1 MDRLTRTWSR
11 SAAPDNAG
19 FAQPF
24 ALVEKIGGAV
34 RLAMPDPRARALG
47 LTPGLALADAR
58 ARVPELTVFDH
69 DPGADRA
76 WLERIADACE
86 RYSPMVAV
94 DWPDGI
100 TIDITGCAHLF
111 GGEAGVAEDVEARMA
126 RFSGHLRQAFAGS
139 PEGAQAMGRFGSGA
153 EPLHLERLSSTP
165 AQPEPV
171 EGRAPRVRLATRRVG
186 PASLAAFDK
195 LRLSG
200 CGFGKLH
207 DHLRHARDG
216 REQEAEEQ
224 AALRRLPVAALRLD
238 AETELALRRAGLK
251 TIGDLANRPSAPIAA
266 RFGEQATATL
276 ARLLGHAD
284 SRITPR
290 RAAPALFFE
299 RRFAEPIARTEDAL
313 GTIGALGEEAAR
325 ALEQRRMGGRRFATR
340 LFRSDGAVR
349 DLAIATGQPTRDP
362 ALLLRLFGERV
373 ESLADPLDPGFGFD
387 MIRLSVPAIEPLAPT
402 QLRLEGGAIG
412 EEVMAALV
420 DRLSTRLGRG
430 RIRRF
435 APRDTHIP
443 EQTVLALP
451 AAGPRPAG
459 GWPEPK
465 PGEPPLRPIHLFEPP
480 QPIEV
485 IAEVPDGP
493 PHRFRWRRAQ
503 HDVIRFEGPERIA
516 AEWWRHA
523 DGKGLTR
530 DYYRVEDA
538 RGRRFWVFRH
548 GLYDREK
555 PDPRWYIHGLFA

>member
-1 MDRLTRTWSR
+1 
-11 SAAPDNAG
+11 
-19 FAQPF
+19 
-24 ALVEKIGGAV
+24 
-34 RLAMPDPRARALG
+34 MPDPRARALG

-58 ARVPELTVFDH
+58 ARVPELAVFES
-69 DPGADRA
+69 DPAADQA
-76 WLERIADACE
+76 WLERIADSCE
-86 RYSPMVAV
+86 RYSPSVAA
-94 DWPDGI
+94 DPPDGI

-111 GGEAGVAEDVEARMA
+111 HGEAGLAGDLERRMA
-126 RFSGHLRQAFAGS
+126 RFTRHLRHAFADS
-139 PEGAQAMGRFGSGA
+139 PEGAQALARFGTLILPGTGRCPEGA
-153 EPLHLERLSSTP
+153 EGPNALPRSLGTRD
-165 AQPEPV
+165 
-171 EGRAPRVRLATRRVG
+171 RAFDPSVSATR
-186 PASLAAFDK
+186 
-195 LRLSG
+195 
-200 CGFGKLH
+200 C
-207 DHLRHARDG
+207 HLPVPG
-216 REQEAEEQ
+216 RNDAEQ
-224 AALRRLPVAALRLD
+224 APLLRLPVAALRLD

-251 TIGDLANRPSAPIAA
+251 TIGDLALRPSAPIAA
-266 RFGEQATATL
+266 RFGEAATTTL

-325 ALEQRRMGGRRFATR
+325 ALEQRRMGGRRFAAR

-373 ESLADPLDPGFGFD
+373 ETLADPLDPGFGFD
-387 MIRLSVPAIEPLAPT
+387 MIRLSVPAIEPLAPA
-402 QLRLEGGAIG
+402 QLELEGGAIG
-412 EEVMAALV
+412 EEAMAALV

-430 RIRRF
+430 CLRRF

-451 AAGPRPAG
+451 AAGPRRTG
-459 GWPEPK
+459 GWPEPR
-465 PGEPPLRPIHLFEPP
+465 PGEPPLRPIHLFDPP

-503 HDVIRFEGPERIA
+503 HDVVRFEGPERVA

-523 DGKGLTR
+523 EGLTR

-548 GLYDREK
+548 GLYGSEK